1 RPYPSFFL
9 SPIRRP
15 PRPPLFPYTTLFRS
29 LYGAIVFYRGLS
41 GIQTR
46 FAGFAWWTFAAV
58 CGLSFA
64 NYLLRFL
71 KWEYY
76 LAVLDIRGIDRKS
89 TRLNSSHVKISYA
102 VFCLKKKKTK

>member
-1 RPYPSFFL
+1 AELGAHVL
-9 SPIRRP
+9 SAMTAAQQELDVAKLVRRV
-15 PRPPLFPYTTLFRS
+15 LAVTLVAVA

-76 LAVLDIRGIDRKS
+76 LAVLDIRGIPKLES
-89 TRLNSSHVKISYA
+89 LLTFLSGFV
-102 VFCLKKKKTK
+102 L